1 MRRLSRKGFKEA
13 SIILEIRGLGKLES
27 NYLNVK
33 KVDRDGRIRCSYNP
47 VGTRY
52 SRISSSENIFGTGTN
67 MQNWPHEMLKYLLA
81 DDGYVGYFPDLNQAE
96 NRIAAYIG
104 RVTQLIEAFERG
116 DDVHRLTASL
126 IFGVPYDEVSD
137 EPGSCPISRGRFS
150 QRHWGKKLNH
160 ALNYGLR
167 YKGFALRYE
176 LPETEAK
183 WLIERLHAC
192 YPGVRESYHSMIR
205 DQLARDRTLTN
216 LFGRKTRFFGKWDD
230 NLFREAYSCIPQGTA
245 GDKINEQ
252 GINYI
257 YYNQD
262 DFGPIELLI
271 QIHDSIGFQ
280 IPLSFPWLDHARMLK
295 KIKDSLETPLVWRD
309 REFVVPVDLTIG
321 KNLCKEEGVEIK
333 SKDFPSSV
341 EELAKRLE
349 GSWTRL

>member
-1 MRRLSRKGFKEA
+1 MKRLSRKGFKEA

-33 KVDRDGRIRCSYNP
+33 KVDKDGRIRCSYNP

-81 DDGYVGYFPDLNQAE
+81 DDGYVYYSADLSQIE
-96 NRIAAYIG
+96 NRIVAYVG
-104 RVTQLIEAFERG
+104 RVTQMIDAFES
-116 DDVHRLTASL
+116 DMDVHRLTASL
-126 IFGVPYDEVSD
+126 IFGKPYGEISD
-137 EPGSCPISRGRFS
+137 EPGTCPLGSGRYSF
-150 QRHWGKKLNH
+150 RFWGKKANH
-160 ALNYGLR
+160 AFNYGLGYR
-167 YKGFALRYE
+167 SFGLKYE
-176 LPETEAK
+176 LPESEAK
-183 WLIERLHAC
+183 WTHGRYHVA
-192 YPGVRESYHSMIR
+192 YPGVQENYHPMVR
-205 DQLARDRTLTN
+205 AQLAKDRTLTN
-216 LFGRKTRFFGKWDD
+216 LFGRKTLFLGKWEDK
-230 NLFREAYSCIPQGTA
+230 LFKEAYSCIPQGTT
-245 GDKINEQ
+245 GDKVNEQ

-271 QIHDSIGFQ
+271 QVHDSIGFQ
-280 IPLSFPWLDHARMLK
+280 IPLSIPWVEHTEMLK

-309 REFVVPVDLTIG
+309 REFVVPVDLTIS